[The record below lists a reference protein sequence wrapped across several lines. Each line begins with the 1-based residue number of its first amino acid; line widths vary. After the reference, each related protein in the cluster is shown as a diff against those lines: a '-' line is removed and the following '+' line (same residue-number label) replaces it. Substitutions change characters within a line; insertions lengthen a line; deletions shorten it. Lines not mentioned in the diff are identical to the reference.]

1 MIEEIPIDTVV
12 EEKPELLDPVQSE
25 EIVQAVAKKRG
36 RPPGAKNKPKKNAAP
51 PEEIEETPR
60 PAAKRA
66 ASSAAEVK
74 PKKKRRPPTPE
85 SSSSEEEAPPPK
97 KKRRAARAEPEQE
110 AITPAQDTRQQIA
123 ADVLYMLSSQHLDM
137 RQAKRERYRS
147 WFQ

>member
-36 RPPGAKNKPKKNAAP
+36 RPKGSLNKKKNAAPP

-85 SSSSEEEAPPPK
+85 SSSEEEAPPR

-110 AITPAQDTRQQIA
+110 IAPAAPDTRQIA
-123 ADVLYMLSSQHLDM
+123 ADVLYMLSAQNMDM